1 MEKAGDL
8 LKLFLDGKQFAEG
21 QKWTAFFS
29 FWKRMLGERLATHSR
44 IRDVKNG
51 ALVVET
57 DHPGWIQMLQLRQ
70 SALLKE
76 ISRRYPDLGI
86 TSIQI
91 RLSER
96 KFWNDDERGE
106 KQTENSRDR
115 PEPDREPTEETTAA
129 QPEPDLPGP
138 GGLSGIKDDSFRQLL
153 ARLESS
159 IRNREREKRGR

>member
-21 QKWTAFFS
+21 QKWSEFFV

-51 ALVVET
+51 ALIVET

-70 SALLKE
+70 NALLKE

-86 TSIQI
+86 TSIHI

-96 KFWNDDERGE
+96 KFWNEDERVE
-106 KQTENSRDR
+106 RQPERERDR
-115 PEPDREPTEETTAA
+115 PEPDREPADRAEA
-129 QPEPDLPGP
+129 QPEAEPSGT

-153 ARLESS
+153 ARLETS
-159 IRNREREKRGR
+159 IRNREREKRDR